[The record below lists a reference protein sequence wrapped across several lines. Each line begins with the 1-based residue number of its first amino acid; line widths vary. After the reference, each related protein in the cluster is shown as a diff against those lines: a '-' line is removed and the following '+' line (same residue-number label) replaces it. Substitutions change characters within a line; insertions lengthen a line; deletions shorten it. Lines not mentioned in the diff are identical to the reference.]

1 MPLRSPDPQVKAVPR
16 IQLFV
21 PGPLRVYCGGDS
33 QVSLE
38 AASVSG
44 ALQQIEHRVPALYRC
59 ICDETGDVRRHLNVF
74 VNADN
79 IRDLDGVATMLCEG
93 DELIVLPAVSGG

>member
-1 MPLRSPDPQVKAVPR
+1 MSLRSPDSIVNAVPR

-21 PGPLRVYCGGDS
+21 PGPLRVYCGGAA
-33 QVSLE
+33 QVPLE
-38 AASVSG
+38 ATSVSA
-44 ALQQIEHRVPALYRC
+44 ALLQIERRVPALYRC
-59 ICDETGDVRRHLNVF
+59 ICDETGAVRRHLNVF

-79 IRDLDGVATMLCEG
+79 IRDLDGVATMLRDG